1 MKTVGTILKEAREA
15 KRLTISEVEAATKIR
30 RKFLESLE
38 ADEYHKLPSLSY
50 AKGFV
55 KNYAQYLGLDTATV
69 LAFFRRQTL
78 EVPRSSLLPKGM
90 AEPLNRPFLRLTPGR
105 FLGLVMG
112 VLGILFLSYFG
123 LQYWRL
129 NTAPVIVIESPD
141 NEIVSTER
149 RIQLLGRTDP
159 DATITVNGVSTLVR
173 SDGKFFEQVTLE
185 PGVNTITIVAT
196 SRFGRTTTVTRK
208 IGLQQP

>member
-1 MKTVGTILKEAREA
+1 MKTVGQILTEARVS
-15 KRLTISEVEAATKIR
+15 KRYSLEQVETATKIR
-30 RKFLESLE
+30 RNFLESIE

-129 NTAPVIVIESPD
+129 NTAPVIVIESPG

-149 RIQLLGRTDP
+149 RIQLLGRTDS
-159 DATITVNGVSTLVR
+159 DATVTVNGVSTLVR

-185 PGVNTITIVAT
+185 PGVNTIIIVAT
-196 SRFGRTTTVTRK
+196 SRFGKTTTVTRK